1 MQFLIDTN
9 VLIWYLE
16 DNPQLTSTAAEILE
30 DTRHDLYVSI
40 ASLWEIAIKSG
51 LGKLK
56 LKIEFHDLKNLL
68 KRFSIEIV
76 SIDFEDTQTYLTLPF
91 LDNHRDPFDRILAA
105 QVTAR
110 SMILMSVDKNLICMR
125 FSEYGNKTSKSSY
138 KIPKSIAPSQTQLEN
153 LAVDRSPTDC
163 VNALPQSLIHNPR

>member
-1 MQFLIDTN
+1 MQLLIDTH

-30 DTRHDLYVSI
+30 DTRHNLYISI

-56 LKIEFHDLKNLL
+56 LKIEFHELKKLL
-68 KRFSIEIV
+68 ERFSIEIV

-91 LDNHRDPFDRILAA
+91 FDNHRDPFDRILVA

-110 SMILMSVDKNLICMR
+110 SMTLVSGDKKFDLYEIQR
-125 FSEYGNKTSKSSY
+125 VWE
-138 KIPKSIAPSQTQLEN
+138 
-153 LAVDRSPTDC
+153 
-163 VNALPQSLIHNPR
+163 

>member
-1 MQFLIDTN
+1 MILMRSLKICRSICNHAIFDYTH

-16 DNPQLTSTAAEILE
+16 DNSQLTSTAAEILE
-30 DTRHDLYVSI
+30 DTRYDLYVSI

-76 SIDFEDTQTYLTLPF
+76 SIDFEDTQTYLILPF
-91 LDNHRDPFDRILAA
+91 FDNHRDPFDRIL
-105 QVTAR
+105 VTQAMAR
-110 SMILMSVDKNLICMR
+110 SMVLVSGDK
-125 FSEYGNKTSKSSY
+125 
-138 KIPKSIAPSQTQLEN
+138 KIDLYEIQRVWE
-153 LAVDRSPTDC
+153 
-163 VNALPQSLIHNPR
+163 

>member
-1 MQFLIDTN
+1 MRFLIDTH

-16 DNPQLTSTAAEILE
+16 DNPQLTAIAAEILE

-56 LKIEFHDLKNLL
+56 LKIEFHDLKKLL
-68 KRFSIEIV
+68 KRFSIEML
-76 SIDFEDTQTYLTLPF
+76 SIDFEDTQTYLTLPSF
-91 LDNHRDPFDRILAA
+91 DNHRDPSDRILVA

-110 SMILMSVDKNLICMR
+110 SMVLVSGDKKFDL
-125 FSEYGNKTSKSSY
+125 Y
-138 KIPKSIAPSQTQLEN
+138 KIQRVWE
-153 LAVDRSPTDC
+153 
-163 VNALPQSLIHNPR
+163 

>member
-1 MQFLIDTN
+1 MRFLIDTH

-16 DNPQLTSTAAEILE
+16 DNSQLTSTAAEILE

-56 LKIEFHDLKNLL
+56 LKIEFHELKKLL
-68 KRFSIEIV
+68 ERFSIEIV

-91 LDNHRDPFDRILAA
+91 FDNHRDPFDRILVA

-110 SMILMSVDKNLICMR
+110 SMTLVSGDKKFDL
-125 FSEYGNKTSKSSY
+125 Y
-138 KIPKSIAPSQTQLEN
+138 SIQRVWE
-153 LAVDRSPTDC
+153 
-163 VNALPQSLIHNPR
+163 

>member
-1 MQFLIDTN
+1 MRFLIDTH

-16 DNPQLTSTAAEILE
+16 DNSQLTSTAAEILE

-56 LKIEFHDLKNLL
+56 LKIEFHDLKKLL
-68 KRFSIEIV
+68 ERFSIEIV
-76 SIDFEDTQTYLTLPF
+76 PIDFEDTQTYLTLPF
-91 LDNHRDPFDRILAA
+91 FDNHRDPFDRILVA

-110 SMILMSVDKNLICMR
+110 SMTFVSGDKKFDLYAIQR
-125 FSEYGNKTSKSSY
+125 VWE
-138 KIPKSIAPSQTQLEN
+138 
-153 LAVDRSPTDC
+153 
-163 VNALPQSLIHNPR
+163 

>member
-1 MQFLIDTN
+1 MQFLIDTH

-16 DNPQLTSTAAEILE
+16 DNSQLTSTAAEILE

-91 LDNHRDPFDRILAA
+91 FDNHRDPFDRILVA

-110 SMILMSVDKNLICMR
+110 SMALVSGDKKFDLYEIQR
-125 FSEYGNKTSKSSY
+125 VWE
-138 KIPKSIAPSQTQLEN
+138 
-153 LAVDRSPTDC
+153 
-163 VNALPQSLIHNPR
+163 